1 MESGVRKA
9 EEEAGEMELGRIGG
23 RQVILLVWLVSFTSL
38 VVLLPAPVAGL
49 VQQDAWLAMLLGA
62 AVVLPGVWAIVALG
76 LRFANQDL
84 VGCAGALAGGGGR
97 VLVGFLYAAFFLLA
111 GALAMRSGAELFATA
126 FMPETPLLVFLL
138 LMGAVAVVG
147 AWYGLEVI
155 ARSLE
160 IVFPLVLAVSAFQV
174 LTVLPGVELAQVQP
188 VGFTLLHRP
197 LAAARAI
204 LIVAAGL
211 GEAAVVGFF
220 LPALY
225 DPRAGLREGMLGVAL
240 AGLFLGVIIF
250 AMVAIFGAWEPA
262 TFTFPAVEL
271 ARAVRIAQFVER
283 VESVIISIW
292 LIIGFLKL
300 ALLLHTAAV
309 ALAGALQRSSY
320 RPFVLPGGVAM
331 TALAFFLVK
340 NVTELIRLLTGWW
353 VYAALGLE
361 LALPLLLWG
370 WASLQR
376 REGRRAGGRKA

>member
-1 MESGVRKA
+1 
-9 EEEAGEMELGRIGG
+9 MELGRIGG

-62 AVVLPGVWAIVALG
+62 AVTLPGVWAIVALG
-76 LRFANQDL
+76 LRFANQDMA
-84 VGCAGALAGGGGR
+84 GCAGALAGGGGR
-97 VLVGFLYAAFFLLA
+97 VLVGLLYAFFFLMA

-126 FMPETPLLVFLL
+126 FMPETPLLAFLL
-138 LMGAVAVVG
+138 LMGVVAVVG

-160 IVFPLVLAVSAFQV
+160 IVFPLVVIISFLQV
-174 LTVLPGVELAQVQP
+174 VAVLPGVELSQMQP

-197 LAAARAI
+197 LAAARAV

-211 GEAAVVGFF
+211 GEASVLGFF

-225 DPRAGLREGMLGVAL
+225 DPRAGLWEGMVGVSL

-250 AMVAIFGAWEPA
+250 AMVTLFGPWETA

-292 LIIGFLKL
+292 LMIGFLKL
-300 ALLLHTAAV
+300 ALLLHAAAV
-309 ALAGALQRSSY
+309 ALASTFQRSSY
-320 RPFVLPGGVAM
+320 RPFVLPIGMAM
-331 TALAFFLVK
+331 VVLAFLLVR

-353 VYAALGLE
+353 VYVTLGLE
-361 LALPLLLWG
+361 LALPLLLLG
-370 WASLQR
+370 WASLRQSGEGDEKGGGR
-376 REGRRAGGRKA
+376 REVRKQSERGRGL